1 MVSLPENVMKLVN
14 DPATVKILATVDA
27 QGNAHAI
34 QVGSLSAPDAN
45 TLVFGAVL
53 MKTTGKNLE
62 KMKAEGKKMTVLVS
76 GGMESYSIS
85 ASIKDFQ
92 TSGPIVDG
100 MNEHLAA
107 IHLHASG
114 VWIVEPA
121 EVFDQGANPN
131 AGNKIA

>member
-14 DPATVKILATVDA
+14 DPSAVKILATADA
-27 QGNAHAI
+27 QGNVHAI

-45 TLVFGAVL
+45 TIVFGAVL

-62 KMKAEGKKMTVLVS
+62 NMKANGKKMSILVS
-76 GGMESYSIS
+76 GGKESYSIS
-85 ASIKDFQ
+85 ASIKDYQ
-92 TSGPIVDG
+92 TSGPVVDG

-107 IHLHASG
+107 IHLRAAG

-121 EVFDQGANPN
+121 EVFDQGASPN